1 VSSVRSLQLVYNVLH
16 SLNMNILETALL
28 KFLESQ
34 APFLI
39 QQLLNETE
47 RKEYKQLLADQKR
60 NERDQMRDDWQES
73 ILQQLKEIKQAIS
86 QMAN

>member
-1 VSSVRSLQLVYNVLH
+1 MCKWIEIKIENYTILITFYNSWLR
-16 SLNMNILETALL
+16 MNIFSVTSH
-28 KFLESQ
+28 K
-34 APFLI
+34 PFLI

-73 ILQQLKEIKQAIS
+73 ILQELREIKQALS

>member
-1 VSSVRSLQLVYNVLH
+1 
-16 SLNMNILETALL
+16 MNILETALL

>member
-1 VSSVRSLQLVYNVLH
+1 
-16 SLNMNILETALL
+16 MNILETALL

-73 ILQQLKEIKQAIS
+73 ILQELREIKQALS